1 MDNFS
6 YFAPYM
12 CVHGVGRYAPAV
24 VDKEL
29 RLLDG
34 DELGPFIGLCATLF
48 TANDLLHL
56 SSGCFGGLD
65 CSVSVGVTR
74 LFLCWIEN
82 LGMFGGA
89 SRTFTTVL
97 AFLWLKRVC
106 PPRNTAC
113 EMHTHVRVI
122 GSG

>member
-1 MDNFS
+1 MAAVGSFNQYTRMDKLS

-56 SSGCFGGLD
+56 SSGCF
-65 CSVSVGVTR
+65 VG
-74 LFLCWIEN
+74 WI
-82 LGMFGGA
+82 A
-89 SRTFTTVL
+89 V
-97 AFLWLKRVC
+97 
-106 PPRNTAC
+106 
-113 EMHTHVRVI
+113 
-122 GSG
+122 